1 VPDNDAAVV
10 GAGPGD
16 GTAALVQAGP
26 GDGTAALVQAGPGDG
41 TAVGPRATGWLAR
54 HPAWPLTALLAGY
67 PLWWAL
73 GVSDYMFVIMA
84 VPMAARMWAWGAR
97 GDRKIRVPPGFGL
110 WALFLLVMLVGVV
123 MLPLDAPG
131 TIASP
136 VSNRLISYS
145 IRAASYLGVTVLLLY
160 AGNLTERE
168 LSRRRLAWL
177 LGLVA
182 IYATVG
188 GVGGVVLPHLKFT
201 SPLAFLVPQSLQQSN
216 LLLQAMLHPGL
227 AQVQSA
233 LGAAAHGRPN
243 APFVYTNEWGNCLA
257 LLLPWLLVAWWC
269 YGTRRERKAA
279 VAALAVVPLPII
291 YSLDKGLWLGLLCAI
306 AYLAL
311 RLAARGRAAMLGG
324 LLGMLALAAVIIVA
338 SPLQSLISQ
347 RLSHSKSTA
356 VRQSL
361 SVAATRDALAS
372 PLLGY
377 GDTRHQQG
385 SVQSIA
391 VGRSA
396 NCQQCGE
403 VTVGSNGQLW
413 LLLIC
418 SGFLGAALYLG
429 FFAFGAWRYWRDT
442 TPYGMAGVLV
452 LLLTFVFMVA
462 YSAVGAPLGFSML
475 AYALLWRNERAMR
488 LRRAPADAA
497 IRAAGSRP
505 ARAEAGRAL

>member
-1 VPDNDAAVV
+1 VSANDAAVMP
-10 GAGPGD
+10 AGPDD
-16 GTAALVQAGP
+16 GAAMGP
-26 GDGTAALVQAGPGDG
+26 AA
-41 TAVGPRATGWLAR
+41 TSWLAR
-54 HPAWPLTALLAGY
+54 HPAWPVTALLAGY

-73 GVSDYMFVIMA
+73 GVSDYMFAILA
-84 VPMAARMWAWGAR
+84 VPMAARMWAWGRR

-110 WALFLLVMLVGVV
+110 WALFLLVMLASIV
-123 MLPLDAPG
+123 MLPVAAPG
-131 TIASP
+131 TVPSP

-188 GVGGVVLPHLKFT
+188 GVGGVLLPHLKFT
-201 SPLAFLVPQSLQQSN
+201 SPLALLVPQRLLQNN

-227 AQVQSA
+227 AQVQSV
-233 LGAAAHGRPN
+233 LGTAQGRPN

-257 LLLPWLLVAWWC
+257 LLLPWLLVGWWC
-269 YGTRRERKAA
+269 YGTRRQRKIAM
-279 VAALAVVPLPII
+279 AALAVVLVPIV
-291 YSLDKGLWLGLLCAI
+291 YSLNRGLWLGLLCAVV
-306 AYLAL
+306 YLAV
-311 RLAARGRAAMLGG
+311 RLAARGRVALLGG
-324 LLGMLALAAVIIVA
+324 LLGTFTLAAVIVVA

-347 RLSHSKSTA
+347 RLSHGKSNM
-356 VRQSL
+356 VRASL

-396 NCQQCGE
+396 KCQQCGE
-403 VTVGSNGQLW
+403 VTIGGNGQLW

-418 SGFLGAALYLG
+418 TGFLGAALYLG
-429 FFAFGAWRYWRDT
+429 FFAFGAWHYWRDP

-475 AYALLWRNERAMR
+475 AYALLWRNDKARR
-488 LRRAPADAA
+488 LRRESADGT
-497 IRAAGSRP
+497 IRATGPRL
-505 ARAEAGRAL
+505 ARAEARPSS